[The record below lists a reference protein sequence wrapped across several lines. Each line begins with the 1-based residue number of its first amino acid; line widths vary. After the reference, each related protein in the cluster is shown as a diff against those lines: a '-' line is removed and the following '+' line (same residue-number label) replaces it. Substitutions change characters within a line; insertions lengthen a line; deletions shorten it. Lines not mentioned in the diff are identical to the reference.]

1 MSVKQ
6 APPQRATERSAPSA
20 APAAGTGRRSGPLLA
35 GILALWVGGWVIFR
49 GTDTLAIGG
58 AQLTDFHRWLNGVR
72 DSFDQA
78 RDDSFFF
85 ETIIGGISSALDAIV
100 TFLENLVSE
109 PAFPRP
115 VPEIGWLGVVAVLT
129 WLAYALA
136 GLRAA
141 VLVLLSLLAF
151 GFLGY
156 WQESLELLIITAVA
170 VGICAAIGL
179 PVGIWMAGS
188 KRATAAITPVLDLMQ
203 TLPSFAYLTPLVL
216 VFGIG
221 PASAVVVTLI
231 YAIPPL
237 IRITAHGIRSVS
249 PTTIEA
255 CSSLGTTRIQVL
267 RKVQLPM
274 AKRTIIV
281 GLNQCTMAAL
291 SMATI
296 AALING
302 PGLGQPVAKA
312 LESLDVGTAFVSGL
326 AIVIMAIMLDRTTTA
341 ASERAEA
348 QARRGKGGM
357 PQRQRRI
364 VLGVLALVAAV
375 AVYLSRRYLWAAE
388 FPDGPDLGTSLG
400 EGVATFNTWIVGNIE
415 DATNG
420 LKDFVSYGMLN
431 PLQSLVA
438 NSPWWLMGVVLLAIA
453 FILGGW
459 RPAVVTLACEAVI
472 LGTGL
477 WNESMKTLTI
487 TLVATAMVMLIAF
500 IFGVWMGRNRRTDT
514 VVRPF
519 LDALQTIPP
528 FVYLVPAL
536 ALFGASRFTAI
547 VAAVAYG
554 VPIATK
560 LVADGIRGV
569 SPTSVE
575 AARAAGTTA
584 WQMISKVQLPMARAA
599 VVLAANQGLL
609 YVLSMV
615 VIGGLVGGG
624 GLGYLVVAGFSQA
637 QLFGKG
643 LAAGIAIVA
652 LGIMLDRITQY
663 TAARYGRT

>member
-1 MSVKQ
+1 VSVKQ